1 MNICRS
7 STGFHGTIGS
17 VFGRSS
23 EVRDVRRLLATN
35 PVVAILGPRQVGK
48 TTLAR
53 ALARRWN
60 GRTTTFDLEDPRDLE
75 RLADP
80 STALRPLRGLVV
92 IDEIQRRPDLF
103 PVLRVL
109 ADQDRRPARFL
120 VLGSASPG
128 LLKQSSESLAGRIAY
143 FELQGFGL
151 GDVGARWDRL
161 WLRGG
166 FPRSYLARSD
176 DESLRWR
183 RDLIRTFLERDLPE
197 LGITIAARTIYRFWM
212 MLAHY
217 HGQVWNG
224 AELARAFG
232 IAETTV
238 KRYLDLLTNTF
249 MVRVLP
255 PWSENL
261 GKRVVKTPKV
271 YLADTGLLHALLDI
285 PNARAPRRP
294 SQDRRL
300 VRGIRFAGGRARA
313 PCPPRAVL
321 LLGDPPG
328 RGAGPARGRRD
339 SAARIRVQAHRCAG
353 RHQVHEDRHRG
364 SRPGHDRRR
373 PRRSQHVSPVGRD
386 PGSRCL
392 AAHDGPRPTPTRPL
406 TMTLSRDDAFFV
418 PDGAGFVAT
427 PLTRTLEPRP
437 PARRPAG
444 RRSWPAPSN
453 GSRPRDLRS
462 RSPG

>member
-1 MNICRS
+1 
-7 STGFHGTIGS
+7 

-53 ALARRWN
+53 ALARRWG
-60 GRTTTFDLEDPRDLE
+60 GRTTTFDLEDPRDIE
-75 RLADP
+75 RLVDP
-80 STALRPLRGLVV
+80 STVLRPLRGLVV

-109 ADQDRRPARFL
+109 ADRDRRPARFL

-128 LLKQSSESLAGRIAY
+128 LLRQSSESLAGRVAY

-161 WLRGG
+161 WIRGG

-197 LGITIAARTIYRFWM
+197 LGITIAARTIHRFWM
-212 MLAHY
+212 MLTHY
-217 HGQVWNG
+217 HAQVWNG

-255 PWSENL
+255 PWSENI
-261 GKRVVKTPKV
+261 GKRIVKTPKV

-285 PNARAPRRP
+285 PSARALGIHPKIGASFEGFALQEVVRVLRVRPEQCYFWATHQGAELDLLVVEGTRR
-294 SQDRRL
+294 
-300 VRGIRFAGGRARA
+300 RGFEFKRTDAPGVTRSMRIAIEDLGLETIDVVHAGVNTYPLSDAI
-313 PCPPRAVL
+313 RAVAVSRL
-321 LLGDPPG
+321 TTDLVPH
-328 RGAGPARGRRD
+328 RRGR
-339 SAARIRVQAHRCAG
+339 
-353 RHQVHEDRHRG
+353 
-364 SRPGHDRRR
+364 
-373 PRRSQHVSPVGRD
+373 
-386 PGSRCL
+386 
-392 AAHDGPRPTPTRPL
+392 
-406 TMTLSRDDAFFV
+406 
-418 PDGAGFVAT
+418 
-427 PLTRTLEPRP
+427 
-437 PARRPAG
+437 
-444 RRSWPAPSN
+444 
-453 GSRPRDLRS
+453 
-462 RSPG
+462 